1 MIRNR
6 KELYEI
12 LKRVE
17 SRRQTNKDIAILRN
31 AFKFDGEHQFIQVGN
46 ENISIG
52 IANDITIRRIY
63 NGSEPEII
71 EQAIKK
77 ISQEIKPVSNT
88 PIALLRKFEQTE
100 DCNRLL
106 ENCEKIG
113 FQFTPNLLIRDIIVF
128 LVSIF
133 GLCYSIKLL
142 ITPKNGFLNKTLE
155 FFLFVSSL
163 FFIIFSCLDSINK
176 LKKILNKQWLIEEE
190 PVLAIPV
197 FITKQYRENDKL
209 ETVILETTNNERY
222 YAIPHPNFDGSTLCD
237 GDVGVVYLRRDNNK
251 NKYNALYVILYFK
264 LASCFNL

>member
-17 SRRQTNKDIAILRN
+17 LKRQTNKDIAILRN
-31 AFKFDGEHQFIQVGN
+31 ALKFDGEHQFIQVGN

-52 IANDITIRRIY
+52 IANDITIKRIY

-77 ISQEIKPVSNT
+77 ILQEIKPVSNT
-88 PIALLRKFEQTE
+88 PIALLRKFEQTK

-113 FQFTPNLLIRDIIVF
+113 FQFTPYLLIRDIIIF
-128 LVSIF
+128 IVSIV
-133 GLCYSIKLL
+133 GLCYYIRLL
-142 ITPKNGFLNKTLE
+142 ILHNNGFLNKTIEFFVLA
-155 FFLFVSSL
+155 FFLFL
-163 FFIIFSCLDSINK
+163 TIIKFLDSIHK

-190 PVLAIPV
+190 SVLAIPV
-197 FITKQYRENDKL
+197 FITQQYRENDKL

-222 YAIPHPNFDGSTLCD
+222 YAIPHPNFKGSTLCN
-237 GDVGVVYLRRDNNK
+237 GDVGVVYLRRENNK
-251 NKYNALYVILYFK
+251 NKYNASYVIFDFK
-264 LASCFNL
+264 LASFFDL